1 MKPVLARLALA
12 ATLPLLLAA
21 CATTTAPVDVSYA
34 TASFA
39 PVSARTSAV
48 TGSRAV
54 WVQSAAEASAI
65 SAQVSGLV
73 RKKLIGPDI
82 AVQVALLN
90 NKGLQ
95 AAYADVG
102 MSAADVWQASLLVN
116 PTVSVG
122 MIGIDPVR
130 TVEAA
135 VVSNILAM
143 ITRPRR
149 VAIAEVRFRQ
159 AQLVAAEE
167 TLRLAADTR
176 RAWINAVSAWET
188 VSYYNRAQQAADA
201 ASALAEKLGE
211 TGAFTKTGQAREHVF
226 YAELTGQAAEARLAA
241 RTAKEELTRLMGLW
255 GSDVDYKVPNA
266 LPAIPR
272 SLAAKRAIEAE
283 ALHNRVDLEI
293 ARLALAAEAE
303 SYGLTQATRY
313 LTDLELLAGVEV
325 ERESDEEGT
334 TTSAVPFAE
343 VEFVI
348 PVFDTGEARMRKAEL
363 AYMRAANLLAEKAVN
378 IRSQARAAYDAY
390 RSTHE
395 IARHYRNNVVPLRV
409 KIEEESVL
417 TYNGMITNTFELLA
431 DTRAK
436 INSIMLSLNAKRAFW
451 LADVD
456 LGTAIHGGGGSAPAG
471 GGMVAAVAD
480 AGGGH

>member
-1 MKPVLARLALA
+1 MKHPIAKIIVVVG
-12 ATLPLLLAA
+12 LPLLLGA
-21 CATTTAPVDVSYA
+21 CSTTSSIDMMSDTA
-34 TASFA
+34 ASFA

-48 TGSRAV
+48 PAPARYGSSR
-54 WVQSAAEASAI
+54 AEASAV

-73 RKKLIGPDI
+73 RNKLIGPDV

-116 PTVSVG
+116 PTVSLG

-130 TVEAA
+130 TVEGA

-149 VAIAEVRFRQ
+149 VAIAEARFRQ

-188 VSYYNRAQQAADA
+188 VSYYNKAQQAADA
-201 ASALAEKLGE
+201 ASALAAKLGE

-255 GSDVDYKVPNA
+255 GSDIDYKVPNA
-266 LPAIPR
+266 LPAMPR
-272 SLAAKRAIEAE
+272 SVAAKRAIEAE
-283 ALHNRVDLEI
+283 ALQGRVDLEI
-293 ARLALAAEAE
+293 ARLALEAEAR

-313 LTDLELLAGVEV
+313 LTDLELLGGVEV

-334 TTSAVPFAE
+334 TTTAVDRSPKSSSSSRSST
-343 VEFVI
+343 
-348 PVFDTGEARMRKAEL
+348 PARRGC
-363 AYMRAANLLAEKAVN
+363 
-378 IRSQARAAYDAY
+378 ARP
-390 RSTHE
+390 SSP
-395 IARHYRNNVVPLRV
+395 IC
-409 KIEEESVL
+409 
-417 TYNGMITNTFELLA
+417 
-431 DTRAK
+431 
-436 INSIMLSLNAKRAFW
+436 
-451 LADVD
+451 
-456 LGTAIHGGGGSAPAG
+456 APPTCWRRRR
-471 GGMVAAVAD
+471 
-480 AGGGH
+480 

>member
-1 MKPVLARLALA
+1 MKHPISKIIVVVG
-12 ATLPLLLAA
+12 LPLLLGA
-21 CATTTAPVDVSYA
+21 CSTTSSSDMMSDTA
-34 TASFA
+34 ASFA

-48 TGSRAV
+48 TATRAV
-54 WVQSAAEASAI
+54 WVQSAAEASAV
-65 SAQVSGLV
+65 SAKVSGLV
-73 RKKLIGPDI
+73 RNKLIGPDV

-188 VSYYNRAQQAADA
+188 VSYYNKAQQAADA
-201 ASALAEKLGE
+201 ASALAAKLGE

-255 GSDVDYKVPNA
+255 GSDVDYRVPNA

-272 SLAAKRAIEAE
+272 SVAAKRAIEAE
-283 ALHNRVDLEI
+283 ALQNRVDLEI
-293 ARLALAAEAE
+293 ARLTLEAEAR
-303 SYGLTQATRY
+303 SLGLTETTRY

-334 TTSAVPFAE
+334 TTTAVPIAE

-348 PVFDTGEARMRKAEL
+348 PIFDTGKARMRKAEL

-456 LGTAIHGGGGSAPAG
+456 LGTAIHGGGGSTPAG

>member
-102 MSAADVWQASLLVN
+102 MTAADVWQASLLVN

-130 TVEAA
+130 TVEGA